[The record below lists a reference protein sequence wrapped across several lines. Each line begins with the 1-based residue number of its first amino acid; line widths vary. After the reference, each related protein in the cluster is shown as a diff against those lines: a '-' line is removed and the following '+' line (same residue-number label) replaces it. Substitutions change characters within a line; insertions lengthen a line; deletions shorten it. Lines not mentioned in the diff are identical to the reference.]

1 MRRVLRA
8 SARSAWR
15 AIIAV
20 IGVSV
25 ILIGVLLF
33 FTPGPAILVIPLGL
47 GILATEFVWAGRL
60 LRSMRDGAKTLLPD
74 RRSPET

>member
-8 SARSAWR
+8 GAKSAWR
-15 AIIAV
+15 AVIAV

-25 ILIGVLLF
+25 ILFGVLLF

-47 GILATEFVWAGRL
+47 SILATEFVWAGRL
-60 LRSMRDGAKTLLPD
+60 LRTVRDGAKSIMTA
-74 RRSPET
+74 RRSPES

>member
-47 GILATEFVWAGRL
+47 SILATEFLWAGRL
-60 LRSMRDGAKTLLPD
+60 LSTVKEGARTIMPA
-74 RRSPET
+74 RRSPGA

>member
-15 AIIAV
+15 AVIAV

-33 FTPGPAILVIPLGL
+33 FTPGPAVLVIPLGL
-47 GILATEFVWAGRL
+47 SILATEFLWAGRL
-60 LRSMRDGAKTLLPD
+60 LSSVKQGARAIMPAHRSSEA
-74 RRSPET
+74 

>member
-1 MRRVLRA
+1 MRRVLKA
-8 SARSAWR
+8 GAKSAWR
-15 AIIAV
+15 AVIAV

-25 ILIGVLLF
+25 ILFGVILL
-33 FTPGPAILVIPLGL
+33 FTPGPAVIVIPLGL

-60 LRSMRDGAKTLLPD
+60 LRNVRDGAKSLLPD